1 MGLKLEP
8 NSSWQFQ
15 VASSGLGA
23 IPLPRGNEGAR
34 RSQSGPES
42 TAEEHFLVLQNAIVN
57 QEGVCMLR

>member
-23 IPLPRGNEGAR
+23 MPLPRGDKGAR
-34 RSQSGPES
+34 RSQSGLHRA
-42 TAEEHFLVLQNAIVN
+42 AEDHFLVLQNAIVD
-57 QEGVCMLR
+57 QEGVSMFH